1 MALTNAEK
9 VRAYRERK
17 KARARRQVTTVSETP
32 TYLRRPFSEFIAGK
46 SLLLDENLD
55 AFGVQIAGTGFDEEA
70 QEFETQHVRDEPLNS
85 LQRATA
91 LVSVFIEAA
100 GELATLINQYKLD
113 EIERAIDDAVE
124 ASANLPRGDVDA
136 LKASFVEIDRL
147 KAIRTELR
155 TPKRFTFPAITVKGE

>member
-1 MALTNAEK
+1 MVKSPAE
-9 VRAYRERK
+9 RSREFRERQ
-17 KARARRQVTTVSETP
+17 KARAREQVTAVSETP
-32 TYLRRPFSEFIAGK
+32 TYLRRSFADFIAGK
-46 SLLLDENLD
+46 SPLLDENLD
-55 AFGVQIAGTGFDEEA
+55 AFGVHIAGTGFDQEV
-70 QEFETQHVRDEPLNS
+70 QEFESQHVRDEPLNS

-155 TPKRFTFPAITVKGE
+155 TPKRFTFPAVTAKGE